1 MFVCDADLCQ
11 PAVSRSVVWASF
23 AANITSD
30 IYLVLIPLPLLWGSR
45 MRMMEKMASSF
56 VLGAGIFVLVCATL
70 KTIFVVTVPRFP
82 INSFDP
88 R

>member
-1 MFVCDADLCQ
+1 M
-11 PAVSRSVVWASF
+11 WASF

-45 MRMMEKMASSF
+45 MRMVEKVASSL

-70 KTIFVVTVPRFP
+70 KTVFVVTVPRYP
-82 INSFDP
+82 IALFDP
-88 R
+88 EYDEG